1 MGTDRWAYQSRLRGV
16 SPLPKLL
23 LTAVALL
30 VCLCCDSVLVGLATL
45 AGMGVLISALG
56 GLPLRVYLHFLKVPL
71 VFLLVGCV
79 VIPLGSFPA
88 GTEVVLALPVG
99 DRLWGVTAAG
109 LALAA
114 RTFCKA
120 MGAVGCMYFLAL
132 NTPITDVTLALR
144 RLHVPALVV
153 ELMELIYRFI
163 FVLWETAGR
172 IRVAQESRLGYR
184 GLRRSLSSLGTLASM
199 VFLRAWRKADR
210 IYTAL
215 ESRGYNGTLST
226 LDGGYEPGWA
236 LCAVTAL
243 VAAGQIAL
251 CFAERRLLL

>member
-71 VFLLVGCV
+71 VFLLVGCA

-88 GTEVVLALPVG
+88 GTDVVFALPVG

-144 RLHVPALVV
+144 RL
-153 ELMELIYRFI
+153 R
-163 FVLWETAGR
+163 AGG
-172 IRVAQESRLGYR
+172 S
-184 GLRRSLSSLGTLASM
+184 
-199 VFLRAWRKADR
+199 
-210 IYTAL
+210 
-215 ESRGYNGTLST
+215 
-226 LDGGYEPGWA
+226 
-236 LCAVTAL
+236 AV
-243 VAAGQIAL
+243 
-251 CFAERRLLL
+251 